1 MLWNYQPNDEAQSID
16 GQTEE
21 QRLGEEQQR
30 RQKELTVQLGV
41 YAVLGGE
48 PIASSNRD
56 DAVIE
61 RGTNTI
67 Y

>member
-1 MLWNYQPNDEAQSID
+1 MVPEPLPID
-16 GQTEE
+16 CYIRCIAEYCICKDMQ
-21 QRLGEEQQR
+21 
-30 RQKELTVQLGV
+30 LTVQLGV